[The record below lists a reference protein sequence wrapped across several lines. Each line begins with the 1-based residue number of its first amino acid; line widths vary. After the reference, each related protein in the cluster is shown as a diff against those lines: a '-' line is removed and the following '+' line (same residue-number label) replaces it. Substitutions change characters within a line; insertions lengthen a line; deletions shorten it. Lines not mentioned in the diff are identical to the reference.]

1 MGQARTCG
9 VFNERRRVAI
19 ALINARRKLKEISAF
34 LFIFSPSM
42 ASILLVEDDL
52 TFSRILEGFLSK
64 KGYRV
69 TISHKGKEGF
79 KAFESKS
86 FDFVLLDYRLPDTT
100 GMEVL
105 LEIRRVNPAVPVVIM
120 TSFSDI
126 RTAVKA
132 IKAGAHEY
140 ITKPVNPDEL
150 LMILQQALAKERTL
164 EAAPKA
170 TGDIVLGTSAPAREL
185 HEMVRLV
192 APTNMSVLI
201 EGESGTGKENV
212 ARTIHQLSRRAGG
225 PFVAVDCGSLSRE
238 LAGSELF
245 GHVRGSFTG
254 AVADKLGQ
262 FEAAHKGTIFLDEVG
277 NLSYDVQV
285 KLLRAIQERIVQPI
299 GSNKEVRVDVRI
311 LTATND
317 DLAESVKKG
326 EFREDLYHRLNEF
339 KLTVPALRERG
350 RDLYEFLDFF
360 REAANTE
367 LHRNVKAFD
376 EEVMRIFE
384 AYDWPGNL
392 REMKNVVKRAVLLT
406 KEEKV
411 TVKALPQEMIESMR
425 ETQSREKTTGVY
437 DLKALQEVQEREMIL
452 KTLKEVRY
460 NKSKAA
466 RILNID
472 RKTLY
477 MKMDKYGIE

>member
-1 MGQARTCG
+1 
-9 VFNERRRVAI
+9 
-19 ALINARRKLKEISAF
+19 
-34 LFIFSPSM
+34 M
-42 ASILLVEDDL
+42 ASVLLIEDDL
-52 TFSRILEGFLSK
+52 TFSRILDGFLSK
-64 KGYRV
+64 KGYQV
-69 TISHKGKEGF
+69 TTAHKGKDGL

-86 FDFVLLDYRLPDTT
+86 FEFILLDYRLPDTT
-100 GMEVL
+100 GMDIL
-105 LEIRRVNPAVPVVIM
+105 LEIRKVNATVPVVIM

-132 IKAGAHEY
+132 IKAGAYEY

-150 LMILQQALAKERTL
+150 LMILQQALNKEK
-164 EAAPKA
+164 AAPA
-170 TGDIVLGTSAPAREL
+170 VETGSQSIVLGSSQVAKEL
-185 HEMVRLV
+185 HEMVKLV

-212 ARTIHQLSRRAGG
+212 ARTIHRLSPRAKG
-225 PFVAVDCGSLSRE
+225 PFVAVDCGSLSKE

-254 AVADKLGQ
+254 ALTDKIGQ

-299 GSNKEVRVDVRI
+299 GSNKEVKVDVRI

-317 DLAESVKKG
+317 DLAESVRKG

-339 KLTVPALRERG
+339 KLKVPSVKERG
-350 RDLYEFLDFF
+350 KDLYEFLDFF
-360 REAANTE
+360 REEANRELQRSVKTFDTE
-367 LHRNVKAFD
+367 VLKL
-376 EEVMRIFE
+376 FE
-384 AYDWPGNL
+384 NYDWPGNL
-392 REMKNVVKRAVLLT
+392 REMRNVVKRAVLLT
-406 KEEKV
+406 REDKV
-411 TVKALPQEMIESMR
+411 GLNSLPQEMIDNMR
-425 ETQSREKTTGVY
+425 AMETREKTAGVY

-452 KTLKEVRY
+452 KTLQEVRY

-477 MKMDKYGIE
+477 LKMDKYGID

>member
-1 MGQARTCG
+1 
-9 VFNERRRVAI
+9 
-19 ALINARRKLKEISAF
+19 
-34 LFIFSPSM
+34 M
-42 ASILLVEDDL
+42 ASVLLIEDDL
-52 TFSRILEGFLSK
+52 TFSRILEGFLTK
-64 KGYRV
+64 KGYQV
-69 TISHKGKEGF
+69 TTTHKGKDGL
-79 KAFESKS
+79 KAFQSRA
-86 FDFVLLDYRLPDTT
+86 FDFILLDYRLPDTT
-100 GMEVL
+100 GMDIL
-105 LEIRRVNPAVPVVIM
+105 LEIRKSNTTVPVVIM

-132 IKAGAHEY
+132 IKAGAYEY

-150 LMILQQALAKERTL
+150 LMILHQALKKEKT
-164 EAAPKA
+164 A
-170 TGDIVLGTSAPAREL
+170 TRVEGREQDIVMGSSAVAKEL
-185 HEMVRLV
+185 HEMVKLV

-212 ARTIHQLSRRAGG
+212 ARTIHRLSPRAKG
-225 PFVAVDCGSLSRE
+225 PFVAVDCGSLSKE

-254 AVADKLGQ
+254 ASADKIGQ

-285 KLLRAIQERIVQPI
+285 KLLRAIQERTVQPI
-299 GSNKEVRVDVRI
+299 GSTKEVRVDVRI

-317 DLAESVKKG
+317 DLAESVRKG

-339 KLTVPALRERG
+339 KLKVPSVKEREK
-350 RDLYEFLDFF
+350 DLYEFLDFF
-360 REAANTE
+360 RAEANRE
-367 LHRNVKAFD
+367 LDRDVKTFD
-376 EEVMRIFE
+376 QEVLKLFE
-384 AYDWPGNL
+384 NYDWPGNL

-406 KEEKV
+406 RDD
-411 TVKALPQEMIESMR
+411 TITLQSLPPEMIESMR
-425 ETQSREKTTGVY
+425 AMEAREKTAGVY

-477 MKMDKYGIE
+477 LKMDKYGIE

>member
-1 MGQARTCG
+1 
-9 VFNERRRVAI
+9 
-19 ALINARRKLKEISAF
+19 
-34 LFIFSPSM
+34 M

-64 KGYRV
+64 KGYQV
-69 TISHKGKEGF
+69 TVSHKGKEGF
-79 KAFESKS
+79 KAFEARS

-105 LEIRRVNPAVPVVIM
+105 LEIRKLNPAVPVVIM

-150 LMILQQALAKERTL
+150 LMILQQALARERSVQAPQS
-164 EAAPKA
+164 AANEF
-170 TGDIVLGTSAPAREL
+170 VLGSSAVAREL
-185 HEMVRLV
+185 HDMVKLV

-212 ARTIHQLSRRAGG
+212 ARTIHRLSPRASE

-254 AVADKLGQ
+254 AMADKVGQ

-299 GSNKEVRVDVRI
+299 GSNKEVKVNVRI

-339 KLTVPALRERG
+339 KLKVPALRERG

-360 REAANTE
+360 RTAANVE
-367 LHRNVKAFD
+367 LQRNVKGFD

-406 KEEKV
+406 QEEKI
-411 TVKALPQEMIESMR
+411 TLKALPSEMIESMR
-425 ETQSREKTTGVY
+425 ELQNREKTTGVY

-477 MKMDKYGIE
+477 LKMDKYGIE